1 MSASDTPPIEKLRG
15 RKLGK
20 ILWRLGK
27 VSEEQLKQALVYQQR
42 NPGAGPIGGILVE
55 LGFCSAADVR
65 AALAAQNGTEMVS
78 SMHIR
83 AIGAGALAG
92 AGAGAEHA
100 GHPGHPGAPGAHG
113 SSDINPTLFSA
124 EIPASVAEAPPGSAA
139 GGEGLEK
146 LKGRRL
152 GKILWRL
159 GRVTEEQLK
168 QALVAQQRGNKGL
181 LGEILVEM
189 GLCTADEVRAALAAQ
204 VGEPFTMPTA
214 SRASGSGSGSGSG
227 PAAMPKA
234 KKPAAPAKPGRTD
247 QGSRSDGLTAS
258 SLAGMPA
265 VGDVPAGKGVSGEG
279 VSGEGV
285 SGEGAAG
292 GDLSMPNLDIDFGDL
307 LGGSP
312 GAGDA
317 GAGEAGDPEATRPMG
332 AKPGKSRTG
341 RSGTTPT
348 MPGADA
354 GGDAAVNPKLKGR
367 KLGKILWRMNKIT
380 EDQLK
385 DALIRQLSSQ
395 SGGPLGSVLVG
406 LGYCSAQDIREALA
420 AQRGVPVSQIEEDAV
435 DVSAG
440 GGGAGGGDDEGG
452 GGAAPA
458 GPVNIAKLKGR
469 KLGKIL
475 WRMGKVSLDQ
485 IKEAL
490 LQQKQKRRPLGEIL
504 VEMGHC
510 VDRDVEVAL
519 AAQMGIET
527 VDLSKADIPPEVIGK
542 INAQTANLY
551 RVIPLEYQDEGKVLT
566 VAVDNPDNF
575 QATDDLRTLFGFN
588 VRSVL
593 TEPDTMD
600 ALLTRYYGGGAG
612 DELKNIIDEIS
623 ADEELAKFQGRG
635 ESIDLT
641 EINSLVEAA
650 PVKKLLNLVLLQA
663 IKDKASDIHFEP
675 FENEFKMRYRVDGV
689 LYEMV
694 PPPRYIA
701 LAISSRIKVMAN
713 LDIAERRLPQDGRIA
728 LTVHGR
734 AVDLRVSVLPTMFGE
749 SVVMR
754 VLDRSGVS
762 LDLNKLGMREG
773 DLNIF
778 RQLIRRPNG
787 ICVVTGPT
795 GSGKTTT
802 LYSALNELNDIST
815 KIITCEDPV
824 EYDIDGLIQVQIN
837 SEIEMTFAK
846 ALRAI
851 LRQDPDV
858 VLVGEC
864 RDLETAQ
871 ISVQAALT
879 GHLVFTTLHTNDAP
893 AAIARLLDMGVQP
906 YLITAVLEGVL
917 AQRLVR
923 RICQHCKTEYQ
934 PTEENLMELDL
945 RPEDIAG
952 RSFFIGRGCDYC
964 NNTGYKGRMAIHEI
978 MMLDDDI
985 RELIMQRASTNV
997 IRNEARKR
1005 GMRNLRESG
1014 LLAIYDGLT
1023 TIEEVVKETVLE
1035 D

>member
-27 VSEEQLKQALVYQQR
+27 VSEDQLKQALVYQQR

-83 AIGAGALAG
+83 AIGAEALAG
-92 AGAGAEHA
+92 S
-100 GHPGHPGAPGAHG
+100 GHPENPAGQS
-113 SSDINPTLFSA
+113 SSDINPTLFSS
-124 EIPASVAEAPPGSAA
+124 EIPTSPAEAPPGSEA

-204 VGEPFTMPTA
+204 AGEPYTIPTGPA
-214 SRASGSGSGSGSG
+214 AGSGSGSGSG
-227 PAAMPKA
+227 PAAKPKA
-234 KKPAAPAKPGRTD
+234 KKPAAPAKPGRPD

-265 VGDVPAGKGVSGEG
+265 VGDVPAVGEGMGGEG
-279 VSGEGV
+279 VSGEAG
-285 SGEGAAG
+285 G

-317 GAGEAGDPEATRPMG
+317 GAGDAGAGDPEATRPMG
-332 AKPGKSRTG
+332 AKAGKSSTKP
-341 RSGTTPT
+341 S
-348 MPGADA
+348 MPGADS
-354 GGDAAVNPKLKGR
+354 GGEAAVNPKLKGR

-406 LGYCSAQDIREALA
+406 LGYCSAHDIREALA

-435 DVSAG
+435 DVSAA
-440 GGGAGGGDDEGG
+440 GGGAGGGDDEA
-452 GGAAPA
+452 GAAPG

-510 VDRDVEVAL
+510 ADRDVEIAL

-527 VDLSKADIPPEVIGK
+527 VDLSKAEIPPEVIGK

-593 TEPDTMD
+593 TEPATMD

-641 EINSLVEAA
+641 EISSLVEAA

-675 FENEFKMRYRVDGV
+675 FETEFKMRYRVDGV

-694 PPPRYIA
+694 PPPRHIA

-762 LDLNKLGMREG
+762 LDLNKLGMRES
-773 DLNIF
+773 DMNIF

-802 LYSALNELNDIST
+802 LYSALAELNDIST

-893 AAIARLLDMGVQP
+893 AAVARLLDMGVQP

-934 PTEENLMELDL
+934 PTEENLLELEL

-1023 TIEEVVKETVLE
+1023 TIEEVVKETVME